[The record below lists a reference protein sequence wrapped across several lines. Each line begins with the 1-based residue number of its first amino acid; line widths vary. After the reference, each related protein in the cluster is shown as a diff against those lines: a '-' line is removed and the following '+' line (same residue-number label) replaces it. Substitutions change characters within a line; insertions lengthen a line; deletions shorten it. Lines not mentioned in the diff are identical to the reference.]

1 MTWGRRQKKGD
12 DSPAGLTHTHI
23 ILLGWRSNIAK
34 ESYIIY
40 YQLMINVEVVL
51 FLLIIALKLEFA
63 IKCVQN
69 LEMFKLLLLPPPYI
83 SIYMSNELNI
93 HLCMCLNYE

>member
-1 MTWGRRQKKGD
+1 
-12 DSPAGLTHTHI
+12 
-23 ILLGWRSNIAK
+23 
-34 ESYIIY
+34 
-40 YQLMINVEVVL
+40 MINVEVVL
-51 FLLIIALKLEFA
+51 FSLIIALKLEFA

-69 LEMFKLLLLPPPYI
+69 LEMFKLLLPPPPYI

>member
-1 MTWGRRQKKGD
+1 
-12 DSPAGLTHTHI
+12 
-23 ILLGWRSNIAK
+23 
-34 ESYIIY
+34 
-40 YQLMINVEVVL
+40 MINVEVVL